1 MKHRFRPRLRLSFV
15 VAAASLAAVAGCE
28 KTTTTR
34 TDGAGTTT
42 TTTTISATPAASV
55 ALGKAG
61 EAAID
66 SAITVKVKTALL
78 ADPDIKSLK
87 IDVDTNDGVVT
98 LNGTVPS
105 AANATRAATVAKGI
119 DGVKSVQ
126 NRLTVKAPG

>member
-1 MKHRFRPRLRLSFV
+1 M
-15 VAAASLAAVAGCE
+15 AGCE

-34 TDGAGTTT
+34 TDGAGGTT
-42 TTTTISATPAASV
+42 TTTTISATPTASA

-61 EAAID
+61 EAAVD
-66 SAITVKVKTALL
+66 SAITLKVKTALL

-98 LNGTVPS
+98 LNGTVPN
-105 AANATRAATVAKGI
+105 ANNPTRAATVAKGI

>member
-1 MKHRFRPRLRLSFV
+1 MTHRLPARLRVSFC
-15 VAAASLAAVAGCE
+15 VAIAAIATMAGCE

-34 TDGAGTTT
+34 TDGAGGTT
-42 TTTTISATPAASV
+42 TTTTISATPAASA

-61 EAAID
+61 EAAVD

-98 LNGTVPS
+98 LNGTVPN
-105 AANATRAATVAKGI
+105 ANNATRAATVAKGI